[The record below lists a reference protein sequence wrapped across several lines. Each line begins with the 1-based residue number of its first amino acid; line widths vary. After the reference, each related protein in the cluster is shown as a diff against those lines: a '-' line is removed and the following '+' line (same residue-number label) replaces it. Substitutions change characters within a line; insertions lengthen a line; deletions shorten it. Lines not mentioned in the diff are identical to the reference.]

1 MRASNPTWR
10 TDRSAPI
17 LRSNK
22 SKSSIWSTRKTGCGV
37 IEFQLHTLA
46 FIPDFRGDVL
56 SMLENLDFVLNVMKE
71 NMVSMGIEAPNFPGD
86 IHTDILHLTEA
97 ARMAVERAVLA
108 SRACLRDIQAVKDH
122 LAKMMFCEKEA
133 DGHADKLKRAFFA
146 SVVWSG
152 GLCLGADI
160 HRFGARLLRLSVLFA
175 ERLQPD
181 GVVNMGNTAFPSK
194 CSPATSA
201 RWMSRPSR
209 PERQALRYFQQ
220 AQKRYRRGP
229 TRHRLQDRIE
239 ADRQHPGRGLGWIL
253 PSSRTWRRCM
263 CSTPSH

>member
-22 SKSSIWSTRKTGCGV
+22 SKSSIWSTRKTSCGV

-71 NMVSMGIEAPNFPGD
+71 NMVSMGIEAPNFLGD

-108 SRACLRDIQAVKDH
+108 SRACLRDIRAVKDH
-122 LAKMMFCEKEA
+122 LAKVMLCEKEA

-152 GLCLGADI
+152 GLAEPGCR
-160 HRFGARLLRLSVLFA
+160 HTSFRRSSVTSFCA
-175 ERLQPD
+175 FCRTSQPD
-181 GVVNMGNTAFPSK
+181 GVVNMGNTASPSK

-220 AQKRYRRGP
+220 AQKRDRYGP

-239 ADRQHPGRGLGWIL
+239 ADRQHPGRGD
-253 PSSRTWRRCM
+253 
-263 CSTPSH
+263 

>member
-1 MRASNPTWR
+1 
-10 TDRSAPI
+10 
-17 LRSNK
+17 
-22 SKSSIWSTRKTGCGV
+22 
-37 IEFQLHTLA
+37 
-46 FIPDFRGDVL
+46 
-56 SMLENLDFVLNVMKE
+56 MLENLDFVLNVMKE

-160 HRFGARLLRLSVLFA
+160 HRFGARLLHLSVLFA

-209 PERQALRYFQQ
+209 PERQALRYFHKLKS
-220 AQKRYRRGP
+220 AIDAALPDIDFKTELKLIDNTLVEGIRVDP
-229 TRHRLQDRIE
+229 TKFKDLEKMHVLDPE
-239 ADRQHPGRGLGWIL
+239 PL
-253 PSSRTWRRCM
+253 RRCGNWPER
-263 CSTPSH
+263 PSPTLENWLRR